1 MYEHIVVF
9 RFNENITAE
18 KEQDLLNQLKAF
30 KGRIPRIVELTAG
43 INTTGEI
50 EAKQGYTLGLR
61 ITFEDKQA
69 LDNYLPHPIHQEFIS
84 SLNGVID
91 NVVVMDYEI

>member
-1 MYEHIVVF
+1 MYEHNVVF
-9 RFNENITAE
+9 RFNKNITPE

-30 KGRIPRIVELTAG
+30 KGRIPGIVELTAG

-69 LDNYLPHPIHQEFIS
+69 
-84 SLNGVID
+84 SLSCSHTN
-91 NVVVMDYEI
+91 ETPW